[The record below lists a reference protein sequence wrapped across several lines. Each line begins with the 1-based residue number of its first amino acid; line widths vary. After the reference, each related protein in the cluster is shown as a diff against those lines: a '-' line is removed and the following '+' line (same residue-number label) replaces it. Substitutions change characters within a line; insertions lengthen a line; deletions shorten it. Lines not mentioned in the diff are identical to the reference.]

1 MNVVTTPTAANFT
14 AEDIEYQQV
23 GGEPLLAKL
32 YRPRRAGPFPAVVGV
47 HGGAW
52 TSGDRNNNQAIDA
65 ALAAAGVVVLAL
77 DFRLAPKAPYPASVA
92 DVNFGT
98 RWLKANA
105 AKFGSRPDWVGTVA
119 GSSGGHQALLSA
131 LKPHDPRYAA
141 ATSPELKD
149 VDASVAYFVAC
160 WPISDPLARYRMAVE
175 KNNERLIQAHKD
187 YFGDEAA
194 MTEGNPQLILER
206 GENGKLPPLLIL
218 QGTKDNNVTPDM
230 AEKFS
235 AAWRQRGG
243 PATVEMFPD
252 QPHTFATQNPTAPE
266 SVRAIEL
273 IKAFVLRRGL

>member
-1 MNVVTTPTAANFT
+1 
-14 AEDIEYQQV
+14 
-23 GGEPLLAKL
+23 
-32 YRPRRAGPFPAVVGV
+32 
-47 HGGAW
+47 
-52 TSGDRNNNQAIDA
+52 
-65 ALAAAGVVVLAL
+65 
-77 DFRLAPKAPYPASVA
+77 
-92 DVNFGT
+92 
-98 RWLKANA
+98 
-105 AKFGSRPDWVGTVA
+105 
-119 GSSGGHQALLSA
+119 
-131 LKPHDPRYAA
+131 
-141 ATSPELKD
+141 
-149 VDASVAYFVAC
+149 
-160 WPISDPLARYRMAVE
+160 
-175 KNNERLIQAHKD
+175 
-187 YFGDEAA
+187 